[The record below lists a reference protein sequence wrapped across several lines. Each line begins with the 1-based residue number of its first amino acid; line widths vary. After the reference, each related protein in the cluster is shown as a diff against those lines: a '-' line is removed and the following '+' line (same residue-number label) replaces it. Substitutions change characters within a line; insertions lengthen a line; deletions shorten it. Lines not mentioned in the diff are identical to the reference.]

1 MPIEVK
7 YGKFYMKDA
16 SGNLHQIVPESASPV
31 PDYQGATAS
40 ASGQSGMVPAAQS
53 SQKDKFLKGD
63 GTWASVNSNMRLEIG
78 SRLISQT
85 PSSSPYTAEDLGGI
99 RNNEPYSD
107 TFSAPIHAL
116 VDNANALGSGTSA
129 APAGE
134 QLGSFQM
141 DCSSMTLSDDSVVDL
156 AIRIEPIH
164 NDDFWITYTLQTT
177 LSELLEAEEFGLA
190 MVEDASNAGP
200 QPSDNAGF
208 VIMEALASTG
218 REMHVTC
225 TDNGDGTYTVTPFV
239 VSYEKE
245 YESTAS
251 LEIVHPDGTEASI
264 DMTPLNETIGV
275 FKGASEFE
283 MGDSG
288 LVPSARPVEKDNFLR
303 GDGTWA
309 EVVQPAIVTSSE
321 LSTGT
326 ETAVRTVSPKVIHD
340 YVAGEVASGVAGM
353 VNSAPEALDTLN
365 ELAAALGNDANFATT
380 VSTSLGGKVDKTS
393 ADYVKSIDASGQTI
407 TYTKG
412 DNTTQSVSVT
422 VPAYQG
428 ANASANGLAGLVPS
442 ATSAEKDRFLKGDGS
457 WAEVT
462 AAKEVGYVSSEPTD
476 QSVSSMDAQALVFYE
491 TENGT
496 ANSEQELNASITGTA
511 AYASRLNH
519 SLTIKINSG
528 STEGTN
534 QYSFN
539 GSSETA
545 LNLVSGSGAI
555 LSAEQGTVSVSVP
568 AYQGATASA
577 NGVAGLVPPASSIQ
591 RNQYLRGDGTWGEV
605 NVPSAY
611 RGATAELEG
620 TSGLVPAPAVV
631 DRNKFL
637 KGDGTWSE
645 LTLPAVYQ
653 GATPMESGIAGLVPS
668 AAIADREK
676 FLKGDGTWTAI
687 QMPGVYVGANAYSSG
702 TAGLVPSAES
712 SEQDW
717 FLCGNGAWTPLDLIT
732 NAEVDALFEE

>member
-99 RNNEPYSD
+99 QNNEPYSD
-107 TFSAPIHAL
+107 TFNASIHAF
-116 VDNANALGSGTSA
+116 VDNANALGGGTSWQA
-129 APAGE
+129 GSGGE
-134 QLGSFQM
+134 QLGSIQM
-141 DCSSMTLSDDSVVDL
+141 NCSSMTLSDDSTVDL
-156 AIRIEPIH
+156 GIRITPEH
-164 NDDFWITYTLQTT
+164 NDDFWIIYTLQTT

-190 MVEDASNAGP
+190 MIEDASNAGP
-200 QPSDNAGF
+200 QPSDNTGF

-251 LEIVHPDGTEASI
+251 LEIVHPDGTEESV
-264 DMTPLNETIGV
+264 DMTPLNETVGT

-283 MGDSG
+283 MGASG
-288 LVPSARPVEKDNFLR
+288 LVPSAMPAEKDNFLK

-309 EVVQPAIVTSSE
+309 EV
-321 LSTGT
+321 
-326 ETAVRTVSPKVIHD
+326 
-340 YVAGEVASGVAGM
+340 
-353 VNSAPEALDTLN
+353 
-365 ELAAALGNDANFATT
+365 TT
-380 VSTSLGGKVDKTS
+380 
-393 ADYVKSIDASGQTI
+393 
-407 TYTKG
+407 
-412 DNTTQSVSVT
+412 
-422 VPAYQG
+422 
-428 ANASANGLAGLVPS
+428 
-442 ATSAEKDRFLKGDGS
+442 
-457 WAEVT
+457 
-462 AAKEVGYVSSEPTD
+462 AKEVGYVSSEPTN
-476 QSVSSMDAQALVFYE
+476 QSVASMDAQAFVFYE

-545 LNLVSGSGAI
+545 LNFVSGSGTI
-555 LSAEQGTVSVSVP
+555 VSAEEGTVSVSVP
-568 AYQGATASA
+568 AYQGATALE

-591 RNQYLRGDGTWGEV
+591 LNQYLRGDGTWGEV
-605 NVPSAY
+605 NVPGSY
-611 RGATAELEG
+611 RGATSELEG

-687 QMPGVYVGANAYSSG
+687 PIPGVYVGANAYSSG